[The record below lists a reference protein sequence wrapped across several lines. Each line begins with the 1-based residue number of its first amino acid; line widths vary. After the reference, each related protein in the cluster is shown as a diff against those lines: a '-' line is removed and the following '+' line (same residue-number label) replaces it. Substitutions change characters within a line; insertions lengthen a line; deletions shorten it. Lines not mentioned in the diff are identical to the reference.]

1 MGDELNLKKYIKTVN
16 GLLFN
21 EIIPFDN
28 FNTRDSNYCKKSR
41 FVLNENST
49 QAEVAQTSIGQ
60 GETLVTPAH
69 MAMLAA
75 AIANKGV
82 LMKPYMIDK
91 VENSNGTIV
100 SQAEQTECKK
110 LMTKTQAKQLQE
122 YMSAVC
128 DYGTARI
135 FSGSSYEVYGKTG
148 TAELDKN
155 NNVNSW
161 FVGYAKKGKKQLA
174 IAVVY
179 ENIKDG
185 TISAKECAKEIF
197 DDYFK

>member
-1 MGDELNLKKYIKTVN
+1 MITLIE
-16 GLLFN
+16 
-21 EIIPFDN
+21 
-28 FNTRDSNYCKKSR
+28 DSNYCKKSR

-100 SQAEQTECKK
+100 SQNTEQTECKK
-110 LMTKTQAKQLQE
+110 LMTKAQAKQLQE

-135 FSGSSYEVYGKTG
+135 FSGSSYEVCIKT
-148 TAELDKN
+148 EL
-155 NNVNSW
+155 
-161 FVGYAKKGKKQLA
+161 
-174 IAVVY
+174 
-179 ENIKDG
+179 
-185 TISAKECAKEIF
+185 
-197 DDYFK
+197 

>member
-1 MGDELNLKKYIKTVN
+1 
-16 GLLFN
+16 
-21 EIIPFDN
+21 
-28 FNTRDSNYCKKSR
+28 
-41 FVLNENST
+41 
-49 QAEVAQTSIGQ
+49 
-60 GETLVTPAH
+60 
-69 MAMLAA
+69 
-75 AIANKGV
+75 
-82 LMKPYMIDK
+82 
-91 VENSNGTIV
+91 
-100 SQAEQTECKK
+100 
-110 LMTKTQAKQLQE
+110 
-122 YMSAVC
+122 MSAVC

>member
-1 MGDELNLKKYIKTVN
+1 M
-16 GLLFN
+16 
-21 EIIPFDN
+21 
-28 FNTRDSNYCKKSR
+28 
-41 FVLNENST
+41 NENST

-100 SQAEQTECKK
+100 SQAEKTECKK
-110 LMTKTQAKQLQE
+110 LMTKSQAKQLQE

-135 FSGSSYEVYGKTG
+135 FQVLLTKYMVRQVQQSLIRITTSTLG
-148 TAELDKN
+148 L
-155 NNVNSW
+155 W
-161 FVGYAKKGKKQLA
+161 GYAKKGKKQLA

-185 TISAKECAKEIF
+185 TISAKECAKEYF

>member
-1 MGDELNLKKYIKTVN
+1 
-16 GLLFN
+16 
-21 EIIPFDN
+21 
-28 FNTRDSNYCKKSR
+28 
-41 FVLNENST
+41 
-49 QAEVAQTSIGQ
+49 
-60 GETLVTPAH
+60 
-69 MAMLAA
+69 
-75 AIANKGV
+75 
-82 LMKPYMIDK
+82 MKPYMIDK

-161 FVGYAKKGKKQLA
+161 FVGYAKKGK
-174 IAVVY
+174 
-179 ENIKDG
+179 
-185 TISAKECAKEIF
+185 
-197 DDYFK
+197 

>member
-1 MGDELNLKKYIKTVN
+1 M
-16 GLLFN
+16 
-21 EIIPFDN
+21 
-28 FNTRDSNYCKKSR
+28 
-41 FVLNENST
+41 NENST

-100 SQAEQTECKK
+100 SQAEKTECKK
-110 LMTKTQAKQLQE
+110 LMTKSQAKQLQE

-135 FSGSSYEVYGKTG
+135 FQVLLTKYMVRQVQQSLIRITTSTLGLWAMQRRAKSS
-148 TAELDKN
+148 LPL
-155 NNVNSW
+155 
-161 FVGYAKKGKKQLA
+161 QLFTK
-174 IAVVY
+174 I
-179 ENIKDG
+179 
-185 TISAKECAKEIF
+185 
-197 DDYFK
+197 